1 MSKQKMR
8 NTKNRHGGYFK
19 TQNPVGQTSREESRQ
34 WDGRP
39 FQATPWLPVRA
50 AQIPAPLS
58 KSILKENK

>member
-8 NTKNRHGGYFK
+8 NTKNRHLGYFK

-39 FQATPWLPVRA
+39 FQATNTLAPCQSSSDPRA
-50 AQIPAPLS
+50 II
-58 KSILKENK
+58 KIYLKRK